1 MAANRTHT
9 KARASH
15 ATTSGGCPGSAW
27 PTSHSR
33 NEIYVVVAERLR
45 TSAFGRKRTFS
56 RHQTVDRVIR
66 AFEVLWRSPHKAA
79 LKQADG
85 AKAIAIRWVAANANH
100 SAPLN
105 HGLAPRPSS

>member
-15 ATTSGGCPGSAW
+15 ATASGGCPGSAW

-66 AFEVLWRSPHKAA
+66 AFEVLWPSPHKAA
-79 LKQADG
+79 LKHRRSQSYRD
-85 AKAIAIRWVAANANH
+85 
-100 SAPLN
+100 PL
-105 HGLAPRPSS
+105 GCRQCESLSSTES